1 MQWVGENG
9 WSEPIFIWVTLLFSW
24 VRWQGRGMVEN
35 MGKYNSQRQEKVG
48 SIADRGY
55 SNGESSVTRL
65 IRAIC
70 KSVQEGGCKKCGKI
84 V

>member
-35 MGKYNSQRQEKVG
+35 MGKYNSQRQK
-48 SIADRGY
+48 
-55 SNGESSVTRL
+55 
-65 IRAIC
+65 
-70 KSVQEGGCKKCGKI
+70 KWVQLRIEATQMASR
-84 V
+84 VWQDS